1 MQTAKY
7 VFLLKVEKLI
17 RLPIERG
24 AGVWTLVE
32 KGADSARV
40 VHNKR
45 TRRGR
50 VLAFDFIAAW
60 AGQLS
65 QRYGDHYVS
74 LKQAYRPSSRLG

>member
-17 RLPIERG
+17 RLPIQWG
-24 AGVWTLVE
+24 AGVRALIE
-32 KGADSARV
+32 KGADSTRV

-50 VLAFDFIAAW
+50 VLAFDFVAAW
-60 AGQLS
+60 AGQL
-65 QRYGDHYVS
+65 
-74 LKQAYRPSSRLG
+74 